1 MNERLVFEVIDKDLL
16 GRIGKLQTK
25 SGTIETPLL
34 LPVVNPLV
42 QPISPRELERDYDCQ
57 AIIANAYLLKKNF
70 GEDVIARGLHDFL
83 EFHRVV
89 MTDSGAYQIL
99 VHGDVEVTPLEIAR
113 FQEEIGSDIAVIL
126 DVPTG
131 WNVGRERA
139 QYTVDET
146 LRRARSTL
154 AAVTRTD
161 VLWVGPIQGG
171 NHLDLVAFS
180 AAEIG
185 GLSFP
190 ICGLGSPTQ
199 VLERYLFTV
208 LVDMVMTAKKQT
220 SLNRPFHLFGAG
232 HPFMFSF
239 AVAMGCDTFDSA
251 AYALYA
257 RQDKYMTDAG
267 TVRLRNM
274 EYFPCSCAVCS
285 KHTPKDVREMPSEER
300 EALLTRHNLS
310 ACFTEIRRIK
320 QAIREGRL
328 WELLDVRSRSHP
340 ALLTA
345 LKGLGGHR
353 KLLEAS
359 SPTSKN
365 RGIFFFD
372 AIDLARPPILR
383 HQLKLGKWRP
393 PEEYDVL
400 VLVPPTT
407 SKPFHRSREFR
418 RIMKATK
425 AEAVDVRRIHFCVYA
440 TPFGVVPIELDEV
453 YPLSQFEASEPADA
467 ETEEYVVNQVSN
479 YIRAG
484 NHGCRVVVLYSDAD
498 ALGTRLLKEGEAACS
513 ERGLTFLSSKG
524 EEKPWSKAS
533 VKNLVSQ
540 IVLAL
545 KHVNT
550 EDGEI

>member
-1 MNERLVFEVIDKDLL
+1 MNETLAFEVIDKDLL
-16 GRIGKLQTK
+16 GRIGRLKTK

-42 QPISPRELERDYDCQ
+42 QPVSPREMERDYACQ

-70 GEDVIARGLHDFL
+70 GEAVKTRGLHDFL

-99 VHGDVEVTPLEIAR
+99 VHGDVAVTPLEIVQ
-113 FQEEIGSDIAVIL
+113 FQEEIGSDIAVML

-154 AAVTRTD
+154 QALTRKD
-161 VLWVGPIQGG
+161 ILWVGPIQGG

-185 GLSFP
+185 ALPFQM
-190 ICGLGSPTQ
+190 CGLGSPTQ
-199 VLERYLFTV
+199 VLERYLFNV
-208 LVDMVMTAKKQT
+208 LVDMVMTAKKHT
-220 SLNRPFHLFGAG
+220 ALDRPFHLFGAG

-257 RQDKYMTDAG
+257 RQDKYLTDSG
-267 TVRLRNM
+267 TVRLRKM
-274 EYFPCSCAVCS
+274 EYFPCSCAVCA
-285 KHTPKDVREMPSEER
+285 KHTPKDLREMPSEER
-300 EALLTRHNLS
+300 AGLLTRHNLF

-345 LKGLGGHR
+345 LKGLRGHR
-353 KLLEAS
+353 DLLEAS

-372 AIDLARPPILR
+372 AIDLARPPVLR
-383 HQLKLGKWRP
+383 YQSKLKKWHP
-393 PEEYDVL
+393 PGEYTVL
-400 VLVPPTT
+400 VLVPQTT

-425 AEAVDVRRIHFCVYA
+425 AEAVDVSRIHFCVYA

-453 YPLSQFEASEPADA
+453 YPLSQCETSVPADV
-467 ETEEYVVNQVSN
+467 ETEEYVITQVTN
-479 YIRAG
+479 YIREG
-484 NHGCRVVVLYSDAD
+484 KHGCKVVVLYSDDD
-498 ALGTRLLKEGEAACS
+498 AVGKRLLKEAEAACI
-513 ERGLTFLSSKG
+513 EGGLTFLSSKS
-524 EEKPWSKAS
+524 EDTTWSKDA
-533 VKNLVSQ
+533 VNNLMSQ
-540 IVLAL
+540 ITLAL
-545 KHVNT
+545 TNRDIN
-550 EDGEI
+550 DGAI